1 MMKFI
6 LKLTSHSIL
15 HHLRSADILKRS
27 SKLIMSTLILPI
39 FFNGFCPVEKCG
51 VTPHYLYIDS
61 LNLKLMKR
69 APSCKY
75 RKIIKLCNA
84 RKSCS
89 NINYILKM
97 RWEICDFN
105 TSEDDAQHGTSSY
118 CLKTKVKLTF
128 FLSYHHGDT
137 NTAFQLKLA
146 NFLATQ
152 LPFMIV

>member
-1 MMKFI
+1 MKFI

-97 RWEICDFN
+97 R
-105 TSEDDAQHGTSSY
+105 
-118 CLKTKVKLTF
+118 
-128 FLSYHHGDT
+128 
-137 NTAFQLKLA
+137 
-146 NFLATQ
+146 
-152 LPFMIV
+152 